1 MPPPQ
6 NPVADRIAAIM
17 FAEQQ
22 RRYNAGFTLDQYPAS
37 YSDLVYCALA
47 LMDERFGDARSTVL
61 RLMQERAALRDMV
74 LRSTQFGSQDWRDE
88 VNKLL
93 DARDSSE
100 TRLPERCDD
109 R

>member
-1 MPPPQ
+1 MPPPE

-47 LMDERFGDARSTVL
+47 VIDERFGDARSAVL
-61 RLMQERAALRDMV
+61 RLMEERNELQ
-74 LRSTQFGSQDWRDE
+74 L
-88 VNKLL
+88 
-93 DARDSSE
+93 
-100 TRLPERCDD
+100 TRAPPSPEAKK
-109 R
+109 